1 MTLLQIKNLHASIG
15 EKEIL
20 KGIDLTVNPGE
31 VHVIM
36 GPNGSGKSTLA
47 NVLMNTGGYEITD
60 GSIIYKDEDITEL
73 EADKRARMGLFL
85 SYQSPV
91 AIPGVTMEAF
101 IRASIKA
108 RDGEMPGFFELRDE
122 MDEVMNSLGMDPSY
136 KERYVNMGFSGGER
150 KKSEILQLLLMNPDL
165 AILDETDSG
174 LDVDAID
181 VVGKGIEQFRK
192 KPNKA
197 LIVITH
203 HHEILKYVV
212 SDFVHVIMDGKIIKT
227 GSQELMKEI
236 DEKGFQ
242 FLRG

>member
-1 MTLLQIKNLHASIG
+1 MFLELKNVHANFE
-15 EKEIL
+15 EKKIL

-36 GPNGSGKSTLA
+36 GPNGCGKSTLA
-47 NVLMNTGGYEITD
+47 NVLMNTGGYEITE
-60 GSIIYKDEDITEL
+60 GSIFFKDEDITE
-73 EADKRARMGLFL
+73 ESAEKRSRMGIFM

-91 AIPGVTMEAF
+91 AIPGVTVENF
-101 IRASIKA
+101 IRASIQAKTGGA
-108 RDGEMPGFFELRDE
+108 PDFFGLRMKMDSLMKELHI
-122 MDEVMNSLGMDPSY
+122 DPSY
-136 KERYVNMGFSGGER
+136 KDRYVNVGFSGGER
-150 KKSEILQLLLMNPDL
+150 KKSEILQLLTIEPDL

-181 VVGKGIEQFRK
+181 VVGRGIEKFRERD
-192 KPNKA
+192 NSG

-212 SDFVHVIMDGKIIKT
+212 CDYVHIMIDGKIVMT
-227 GSQELMKEI
+227 GDSSLMKKI
-236 DEKGFQ
+236 DAEGFG